1 MIMIP
6 EEDYYGITKKI
17 DYILEYVEFLKKS
30 DERLITTDELLR
42 FVPVSR
48 RTLQHYCD
56 RGLIRFTKRG
66 RKVLYTR
73 SEVIADLKGLGKL

>member
-1 MIMIP
+1 MIP

-48 RTLQHYCD
+48 RTLQHYRD

>member
-42 FVPVSR
+42 FV
-48 RTLQHYCD
+48 L
-56 RGLIRFTKRG
+56 
-66 RKVLYTR
+66 
-73 SEVIADLKGLGKL
+73 